1 MKKVITMIGLF
12 CISMVVLSG
21 CSAKQTDF
29 TEKNYTVDSTQI
41 QSINI
46 DAIDRKIDVELSDDD
61 QIYIDYY
68 ESEQEFFNIAVSDDH
83 TLTMSYDTQ
92 KQWTDYIGGNAPLQ
106 NRTIRLRI
114 PQNLLSSLTVK
125 TTNEDIKLPSL
136 TVTDSVSIY
145 VNHGNIQFD
154 TLDAGNTI
162 SLETKNGNINGTI
175 LGSYDDFTIESF
187 AKQGENNLPESKTGG
202 SKALKVYTNNG
213 DIQIDIKK

>member
-92 KQWTDYIGGNAPLQ
+92 
-106 NRTIRLRI
+106 
-114 PQNLLSSLTVK
+114 
-125 TTNEDIKLPSL
+125 
-136 TVTDSVSIY
+136 
-145 VNHGNIQFD
+145 
-154 TLDAGNTI
+154 
-162 SLETKNGNINGTI
+162 
-175 LGSYDDFTIESF
+175 
-187 AKQGENNLPESKTGG
+187 
-202 SKALKVYTNNG
+202 NNG
-213 DIQIDIKK
+213 QITLVEMHPCRIVPSAYEFLKIYYLH

>member
-1 MKKVITMIGLF
+1 M
-12 CISMVVLSG
+12 
-21 CSAKQTDF
+21 
-29 TEKNYTVDSTQI
+29 

-68 ESEQEFFNIAVSDDH
+68 ESEKEFFNIEVSDDH
-83 TLTMSYDTQ
+83 TLTMSYDTE
-92 KQWTDYIGGNAPLQ
+92 KQWTDYIGFSAPLQ

-125 TTNEDIKLPSL
+125 TTNEDITLPSL